1 MCATGIKGAARKQQ
15 IPHDCVA
22 QVAFQTRDASKSGN
36 KPQAQLRKSK
46 ARHFVG
52 DDDVASEGELKSPA
66 KASSVNRRN
75 GDKWGRVDCV
85 HNRVNALQKAA
96 NRSEEHTSE
105 LQSRLHL
112 VCRLLL
118 EKKKK
123 RDLGATSNTSTRSSS
138 MT

>member
-66 KASSVNRRN
+66 KASSVNR
-75 GDKWGRVDCV
+75 
-85 HNRVNALQKAA
+85 
-96 NRSEEHTSE
+96 SEEHTSE

-118 EKKKK
+118 EKK
-123 RDLGATSNTSTRSSS
+123 NTS
-138 MT
+138 

>member
-85 HNRVNALQKAA
+85 HNRDPI
-96 NRSEEHTSE
+96 RSEEHTSE
-105 LQSRLHL
+105 LQSRFDL

-118 EKKKK
+118 EKK
-123 RDLGATSNTSTRSSS
+123 
-138 MT
+138 